1 MIDIGPGV
9 VLEALEVGALVYL
22 MWVVGELGAA
32 LREHLGSDMERSR
45 CDNERCP
52 RRPNGEG

>member
-9 VLEALEVGALVYL
+9 VLEALEVAALVYL

-32 LREHLGSDMERSR
+32 LRERLGATTRTKVPD
-45 CDNERCP
+45 
-52 RRPNGEG
+52 GVKL